1 MKTIERMKEIMNEKG
16 IKQVELAKALGL
28 SKTTINAWFNNNSD
42 PKTDQL
48 EQIADTLNVSVEY
61 LVTGQERKD
70 HLTGEEKKLI
80 EQYRKINMDGQ
91 QKLWEHMDLL
101 KRVYPINVGDKETEE
116 EIKIG

>member
-70 HLTGEEKKLI
+70 HLTGEEKMLVDEFRCLNNTGKKQSLEYI
-80 EQYRKINMDGQ
+80 RAMKGIHPVEVPEQKI
-91 QKLWEHMDLL
+91 
-101 KRVYPINVGDKETEE
+101 I
-116 EIKIG
+116 